1 MRTALIIEVEELLFA
16 TLELRSRALHE
27 ALLRE
32 GVTAPLDVVRRAH
45 AGVPARVA
53 LAGIEAYNALDD
65 VGQALVLR
73 RYADA
78 VTESF
83 TRAVPSF
90 DPSVHQTIERL
101 ASEFPLGIVTRA
113 ERGDAQWL
121 LGQAGLDACFTTIRS
136 LADVHGSA
144 QQQAWSEVF
153 GRLHADRGVAFAPA
167 YVLPG
172 AADAGLQTVAVGPG
186 ALIVAR
192 GERIPFASVDSVFIT
207 SLF

>member
-1 MRTALIIEVEELLFA
+1 MRTALIIEIEELLFD
-16 TLELRSRALHE
+16 TLDRRSRVLTE
-27 ALLRE
+27 SLVRE
-32 GVTAPLDVVRRAH
+32 GVTVPLDDVRRAH
-45 AGVPARVA
+45 AGVPALAA
-53 LAGIEAYNALDD
+53 LAAIPAYGRLDD

-90 DPSVHQTIERL
+90 DPSVHHTIELL

-121 LGQAGLDACFTTIRS
+121 LEQTGLDACFTTIRS
-136 LADVHGSA
+136 LADVHASA
-144 QQQAWSEVF
+144 QQLAWSEVF
-153 GRLHADRGVAFAPA
+153 SRLLADRGAAFASA
-167 YVLPG
+167 NMLPG
-172 AADAGLQTVAVGPG
+172 AAEAGLQTVAVGPG
-186 ALIVAR
+186 SCVVAR
-192 GERIPFASVDSVFIT
+192 GEQRPFARVDTAFIT